1 MLAARAVPAVAA
13 PKSGGECASGL
24 SFLARATLSATSTLS
39 GRSLGGVTSPFV
51 GGAPQTAR
59 LTADST
65 SAETEAGSR
74 SAAVIPSSSISSSVN
89 CMGRSRSRRRPRVE
103 PGEWQAN
110 ETGEDGTPVVEY
122 VERADGLQGSGCAR
136 SLGGSWLTVEK
147 ASIDEKGEEA
157 ETRSP
162 SSALFFSFCRRF
174 RMDAS
179 STTSTQQQNMA
190 APPLPEAMPIRASSV
205 LPMDEAVARAMASAP
220 PSTSNGDAGTGEG
233 ARGWFRGG
241 GGDGDGGEGG
251 DGVAGKDGGTGGGD
265 GGGEGGGGDG
275 ASIAVA
281 ARRTAPTLS
290 TLRPRSDDRSV
301 GEELLSALA
310 PSAAL
315 CSDGKTTVYV
325 MTTLAGATL
334 STMSSGRTPRRAAR
348 RSLNAAASKEATSPA
363 TVMLPVTARCWYS
376 PPGLS
381 GDR

>member
-1 MLAARAVPAVAA
+1 MLEEGPLLPVRAA
-13 PKSGGECASGL
+13 E
-24 SFLARATLSATSTLS
+24 
-39 GRSLGGVTSPFV
+39 
-51 GGAPQTAR
+51 
-59 LTADST
+59 
-65 SAETEAGSR
+65 
-74 SAAVIPSSSISSSVN
+74 PSS
-89 CMGRSRSRRRPRVE
+89 G
-103 PGEWQAN
+103 
-110 ETGEDGTPVVEY
+110 
-122 VERADGLQGSGCAR
+122 ADGRGR
-136 SLGGSWLTVEK
+136 GG
-147 ASIDEKGEEA
+147 G
-157 ETRSP
+157 
-162 SSALFFSFCRRF
+162 
-174 RMDAS
+174 
-179 STTSTQQQNMA
+179 
-190 APPLPEAMPIRASSV
+190 
-205 LPMDEAVARAMASAP
+205 
-220 PSTSNGDAGTGEG
+220 
-233 ARGWFRGG
+233 RGG
-241 GGDGDGGEGG
+241 GGGNGCGMLGGSTGGEGF
-251 DGVAGKDGGTGGGD
+251 AGGD

-381 GDR
+381 GDGDGGGGDGGGGDGGDGGSGGGGVSGGRKVMGTLACISLSVIAVRRDCSAPIWQLRQRYSELR